1 MEKLGIFFAVTATSL
16 LGMAGTASAQEP
28 PVNTIK
34 SAGCPIDAATAGV
47 DPDGQCEGFEAPSQD
62 MAGFN
67 SYLCGIA
74 DGIDA
79 DAEANGQPAPNDL
92 SDGVR
97 SVAEGN
103 PVEAG
108 DCSGGDDDETDGDD
122 DDDTN
127 GGNEDDVVAAAKQ
140 QSAGA
145 DGTLPRTGG
154 FSVAGF
160 GLVSIGALV
169 RRLIA

>member
-1 MEKLGIFFAVTATSL
+1 MQKLGIFFAATTVAL

-47 DPDGQCEGFEAPSQD
+47 NPDGQCDGYEAPSQD
-62 MAGFN
+62 MVGFN

-74 DGIDA
+74 DGLDA
-79 DAEANGQPAPNDL
+79 DAAANGQPAPNDL

-108 DCSGGDDDETDGDD
+108 DCSGDD
-122 DDDTN
+122 DDDDDDDGTAN
-127 GGNEDDVVAAAKQ
+127 GGNGSDHVAAAQ
-140 QSAGA
+140 AQNASA

-154 FSVAGF
+154 FSIAGF
-160 GLVSIGALV
+160 GLVSFGALL
-169 RRLIA
+169 RRFVA